1 MNVKFFEN
9 VLKYGS
15 VLVCCVIVGIFS
27 RIIYLNTGGDV
38 YTGNAIMWTVIA
50 GLFILYSG
58 IMIFLHEVSTTVT
71 KKKSRKEF
79 VKTDNKPSEP
89 VFNSDPIDINRSV
102 ETLKL
107 PSNEPDFNIQEIRN
121 LKTQTLS
128 KIAEEKKIIA
138 INYTREEFALHISDE
153 DLDRLCES
161 VSIYAENVDF
171 ENLKS
176 VSVRGLVNLDLFHF
190 GWNLWNH
197 FRNRDQK
204 ETAVF
209 LKTVFAES
217 LSYIEEES
225 IKKHLKDDEQ
235 KGIIKIK
242 KVLTSEVDNY

>member
-27 RIIYLNTGGDV
+27 RKIYLNTGGDV
-38 YTGNAIMWTVIA
+38 STGNAIMWTVIA

-79 VKTDNKPSEP
+79 VKTDNKTSEP
-89 VFNSDPIDINRSV
+89 IFNSDPIDINRSV

-107 PSNEPDFNIQEIRN
+107 PSNEPDFNIQEIRS

-128 KIAEEKKIIA
+128 KIAEEKKNIA
-138 INYTREEFALHISDE
+138 LSYTREEFALYLSNSN
-153 DLDRLCES
+153 LDSLCKS
-161 VSIYAENVDF
+161 VSIYAENGDF
-171 ENLKS
+171 QNLKS
-176 VSVRGLVNLDLFHF
+176 VLINGLTSLDLFHF

-197 FRNRDQK
+197 FRIRDQR

-209 LKTVFAES
+209 LKTVFAET
-217 LSYIEEES
+217 LKDIEVES
-225 IKKHLKDDEQ
+225 IKKHLKDDER

-242 KVLTSEVDNY
+242 KDLTQPDSNQ